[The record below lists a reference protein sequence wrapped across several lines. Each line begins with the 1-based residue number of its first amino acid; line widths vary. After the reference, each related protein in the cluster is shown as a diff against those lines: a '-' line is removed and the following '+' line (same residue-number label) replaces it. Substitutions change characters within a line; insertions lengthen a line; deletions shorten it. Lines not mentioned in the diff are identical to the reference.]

1 MNKILSSIMLLATI
15 SFASC
20 SSNSNSKSEPKES
33 KAVPEKIVTEPKEE
47 EVIEEKSEPIPEV
60 YCHACGS
67 AINGSPYEAFGRVFC
82 DMGCYADD
90 NMN

>member
-1 MNKILSSIMLLATI
+1 MSKILSSIMLLATI

-20 SSNSNSKSEPKES
+20 SSNSNSKSETKER
-33 KAVPEKIVTEPKEE
+33 KTVPEKIVIEPKLE
-47 EVIEEKSEPIPEV
+47 EVSVEKSEPVPEV

>member
-1 MNKILSSIMLLATI
+1 MSKILSSIILLATI

-20 SSNSNSKSEPKES
+20 SSNSNAKSETKES
-33 KAVPEKIVTEPKEE
+33 KTVPEKIVTKPKLE
-47 EVIEEKSEPIPEV
+47 EVSVEKSEPIPEV